1 MFEFDSALKINEI
14 ILQLYK
20 SVKFLY
26 TCPKNE
32 KLIKC

>member
-1 MFEFDSALKINEI
+1 MFEFDSVLKINEI

-26 TCPKNE
+26 TWFEVEVWLRC
-32 KLIKC
+32 